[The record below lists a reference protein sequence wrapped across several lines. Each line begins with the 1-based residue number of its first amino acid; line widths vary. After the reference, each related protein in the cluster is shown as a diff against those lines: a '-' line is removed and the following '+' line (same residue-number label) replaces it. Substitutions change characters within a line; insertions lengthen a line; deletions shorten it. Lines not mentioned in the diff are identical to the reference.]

1 MYKSAIIC
9 LAILI
14 GLSANAQTINLRG
27 VVSNAGGQPIDKA
40 VVTLVLQKM
49 KDTTGTDGKYS
60 FTGSGIVQLP
70 EIVPQN
76 ENISMNNG
84 VVQFTLNNSSPVTV
98 ELYDV
103 KGTLLKKEQLRN
115 AAAGIYR
122 FNIAQNCMATNLL
135 IIKASIGEREVSFP
149 FMTLS
154 SGTYA
159 PNPSDALASSS
170 IGNGLTKTVA
180 VLDTLTVT
188 ASGFKTKS
196 LAITSYENQ
205 QQNISLDSSN
215 DYQGPC
221 DVLPNGCAEAYSM
234 ARAMTAKYTGPLFQ
248 LGLANDN
255 TKKLDIGQTSD
266 RKADMTTWSA
276 FCGGAQSN
284 LRVSKI
290 YAQIHKG
297 SNDLVPAV
305 FKAPYGP
312 NCSAGG
318 YTCAAK
324 FTIETATGL
333 PILTTDAPQEYCLA
347 GDAFATGVNGGT
359 HAVGLMYNG
368 KPVPNQV
375 YCCGVF
381 GITHKYN
388 ASDTWGTDFMVALAY
403 GWKDGG
409 GCCIAVNC
417 GASNKYCVGA
427 EEEENNDLYD
437 YGTSPIENA
446 MVVTQFDPNPTS
458 THGTVI
464 SYLNGK
470 QVLSKSP
477 PAPLSRGNYPI
488 NAGTAIHVGG
498 GGDLSQ
504 PDPVRMREA
513 LITNNVMSASEVT
526 AMKTNITGFFS
537 TLKFP

>member
-9 LAILI
+9 LIVLI
-14 GLSANAQTINLRG
+14 GLSAKAQTINLQG
-27 VVSNAGGQPIDKA
+27 VVSNAGGQPINNA

-60 FTGSGIVQLP
+60 FTRSVAVKLP
-70 EIVPQN
+70 DLVPQT
-76 ENISMNNG
+76 EEISMNRG
-84 VVQFTLNNSSPVTV
+84 ILQFTLNNSSPVTV

-103 KGTLLKKEQLRN
+103 KGNLLKKEQLRN

-122 FNIAQNCMATNLL
+122 FNIAENCMATNLL

-149 FMTLS
+149 FITLS
-154 SGTYA
+154 GGSYA
-159 PNPSDALASSS
+159 LNPSDALASSS
-170 IGNGLTKTVA
+170 IGNGLTKTAA

-188 ASGFKTKS
+188 ASGFKTKT

-248 LGLANDN
+248 LGLAKDK
-255 TKKLDIGQTSD
+255 TKTLDIGQTSD
-266 RKADMTTWSA
+266 HKADMTTWST
-276 FCGGAQSN
+276 FCGGTQSN
-284 LRVSKI
+284 CVVSKI

-305 FKAPYGP
+305 FNAPYGP

-324 FTIETATGL
+324 FTIETTTSL
-333 PILTTDAPQEYCLA
+333 PILTTDAPQEYTIA
-347 GDAFATGVNGGT
+347 GDAFATGVNGGKK
-359 HAVGLMYNG
+359 AMGLMYNG

-381 GITHKYN
+381 GLTHKYN
-388 ASDTWGTDFMVALAY
+388 AGDVFGTDFMVALAY
-403 GWKDGG
+403 GWKDAG

-417 GASNKYCVGA
+417 GANNKYCVGA

-437 YGTSPIENA
+437 YGTSPVENA
-446 MVVTQFDPNPTS
+446 MVITQFDPNS
-458 THGTVI
+458 NTVM
-464 SYLNGK
+464 SYLNGH
-470 QVLSKSP
+470 QVLSRSP
-477 PAPLSRGNYPI
+477 PKANLNV
-488 NAGTAIHVGG
+488 GTAVHVGG

-513 LITNNVMSASEVT
+513 LITNNVMSASEAKAMMTNVT
-526 AMKTNITGFFS
+526 TFFS
-537 TLKFP
+537 MLKFP